1 MRWKWALEAVVA
13 VDQEVDQVKPQ
24 LLKVSLGEILIH
36 LSVNVRQ
43 GAEAQSAAWL
53 CVTEACSKNCFYFKI
68 NKLAFESSAVLCKHR
83 SIYYGNT
90 NFWVAVLHII
100 ISTERRLL

>member
-36 LSVNVRQ
+36 LSMNVRQ

-53 CVTEACSKNCFYFKI
+53 CVTEACSKNCF
-68 NKLAFESSAVLCKHR
+68 ESSAVLCKHR

-90 NFWVAVLHII
+90 NFWVAVLYII